1 MDSMR
6 SLNTSLPKTR
16 RRQPNPQP
24 DTHKAFK
31 DTALTVTNLY
41 RTALADIER
50 SRSDG
55 YQQALEDLLGF
66 LDNENLGVGDGEG
79 WRIRQWATER
89 LDGGPVASTSDTD
102 EEVAEE
108 NRARSS
114 SPVVEH
120 VPEEKQA
127 AGPAQRCDSAPPTTV
142 DASHSNP
149 SQADAEMAPLPPMF
163 HFASPQVYPTN
174 ANSDNPAY
182 DFVAAARRAFPPPRR
197 NSNRST
203 SRNLQRSAAQNL
215 VSQNLVS
222 LGNGAGQKRKLVN
235 DFFNVDFN
243 HERRDRDGPGGGPK
257 RGRMT

>member
-16 RRQPNPQP
+16 RRQPTPQP

-55 YQQALEDLLGF
+55 YQEALEHLIGF
-66 LDNENLGVGDGEG
+66 LDKENLGVGDGEG

-89 LDGGPVASTSDTD
+89 LDGALPVASTSDSD
-102 EEVAEE
+102 EDIPEE
-108 NRARSS
+108 QRARSS

-120 VPEEKQA
+120 IPEETRSVERA
-127 AGPAQRCDSAPPTTV
+127 AESTSRSDSAPPT
-142 DASHSNP
+142 AAESSNI
-149 SQADAEMAPLPPMF
+149 DTDMARLPAMF
-163 HFASPQVYPTN
+163 HFSSNQVYPTN
-174 ANSDNPAY
+174 NSTDTAPY
-182 DFVAAARRAFPPPRR
+182 DFTAAARRAFPAPRR
-197 NSNRST
+197 NSNKTS
-203 SRNLQRSAAQNL
+203 SRNLQRSAA
-215 VSQNLVS
+215 QNLVS

-235 DFFNVDFN
+235 DFFNTDFN
-243 HERRDRDGPGGGPK
+243 HDRRDGSGGGSK

>member
-66 LDNENLGVGDGEG
+66 LDNENLGIGDGEG

-89 LDGGPVASTSDTD
+89 LDGAPMASTSDTD
-102 EEVAEE
+102 EEAAEE
-108 NRARSS
+108 QRARSS

-127 AGPAQRCDSAPPTTV
+127 VEPAHRCDSAPPTTA
-142 DASHSNP
+142 DSTP
-149 SQADAEMAPLPPMF
+149 QADADMAPLPPMF
-163 HFASPQVYPTN
+163 HFASPQVYPAN
-174 ANSDNPAY
+174 ANPDNAAY

-197 NSNRST
+197 NPNRPS
-203 SRNLQRSAAQNL
+203 SRNLQRSAAQNI

-235 DFFNVDFN
+235 DIFNVDFN
-243 HERRDRDGPGGGPK
+243 HDRRDREGPGGGGPK

>member
-1 MDSMR
+1 MR

-16 RRQPNPQP
+16 RRQPTPQP

-55 YQQALEDLLGF
+55 YQQALEDLLGL
-66 LDNENLGVGDGEG
+66 LDKENMGVGDGEG

-89 LDGGPVASTSDTD
+89 LDGALPVLSTSDTD
-102 EEVAEE
+102 EEPPEE
-108 NRARSS
+108 QRARSS

-120 VPEEKQA
+120 IPEETQ
-127 AGPAQRCDSAPPTTV
+127 PAQLTPRSDSAPP
-142 DASHSNP
+142 
-149 SQADAEMAPLPPMF
+149 MAVEPAHTDSDMPPLPPMF
-163 HFASPQVYPTN
+163 HFAAPQVYPSNNNVDSST
-174 ANSDNPAY
+174 Y
-182 DFVAAARRAFPPPRR
+182 DIAAAARRAFPAPRR
-197 NSNRST
+197 NSNRSS
-203 SRNLQRSAAQNL
+203 SRNFQRSAAQNL
-215 VSQNLVS
+215 VT
-222 LGNGAGQKRKLVN
+222 LGNGAGQKRKLMN

-243 HERRDRDGPGGGPK
+243 HDRRDRDGPGGGSK

>member
-16 RRQPNPQP
+16 RRQPTPQA

-31 DTALTVTNLY
+31 DTALAVTNLY

-89 LDGGPVASTSDTD
+89 LDGALPVASTDDTD
-102 EEVAEE
+102 EETAEE
-108 NRARSS
+108 QRARSS

-120 VPEEKQA
+120 IPEEKQ
-127 AGPAQRCDSAPPTTV
+127 GVDPTPRSDSAPPSTLDSSGT
-142 DASHSNP
+142 DT
-149 SQADAEMAPLPPMF
+149 DMAPLPPMF
-163 HFASPQVYPTN
+163 HFVSAQPYP
-174 ANSDNPAY
+174 ANSNADNSTY
-182 DFVAAARRAFPPPRR
+182 DVAAASRRAFPPPRR
-197 NSNRST
+197 NSNRSS
-203 SRNLQRSAAQNL
+203 SRNLQRTAAQNI
-215 VSQNLVS
+215 VS
-222 LGNGAGQKRKLVN
+222 LGSGAGQKRRLMS
-235 DFFNVDFN
+235 DFFNIDFN
-243 HERRDRDGPGGGPK
+243 HDRRDRDGPGGGSK

>member
-6 SLNTSLPKTR
+6 SLNTSLPRTR
-16 RRQPNPQP
+16 RRQPTPQP

-55 YQQALEDLLGF
+55 YQQALDDLLGF
-66 LDNENLGVGDGEG
+66 LDKENLGVGDGEG

-89 LDGGPVASTSDTD
+89 LDGALPVHSTSDTD
-102 EEVAEE
+102 EDLAEE
-108 NRARSS
+108 QRARSS

-120 VPEEKQA
+120 VPEHSDHE
-127 AGPAQRCDSAPPTTV
+127 PTLRCESAPP
-142 DASHSNP
+142 AAIESAHSD
-149 SQADAEMAPLPPMF
+149 SDMAPLPPMF
-163 HFASPQVYPTN
+163 HFASPQVYPVSNNNNNSNTDN
-174 ANSDNPAY
+174 ATY
-182 DFVAAARRAFPPPRR
+182 DFAAAARRAFPTPRR
-197 NSNRST
+197 NSNRSS
-203 SRNLQRSAAQNL
+203 SRNLQRSAA
-215 VSQNLVS
+215 SNLVS
-222 LGNGAGQKRKLVN
+222 LGNGAGQKRKLMN

-243 HERRDRDGPGGGPK
+243 HDRRDRDRDGPGGGGPK